1 MRDYQER
8 VKFVKRRF
16 RPPEKIERGL
26 KNELDPLYTNQTDDR
41 RFLIQT
47 GRLVQNSD
55 AMLKPLREK
64 ASPHCRSVSPKLTLF
79 VVYA

>member
-26 KNELDPLYTNQTDDR
+26 KNELDPLTLT
-41 RFLIQT
+41 
-47 GRLVQNSD
+47 
-55 AMLKPLREK
+55 KPMI
-64 ASPHCRSVSPKLTLF
+64 ADS
-79 VVYA
+79 